1 MERSTYSD
9 SMKRKGIRFERELI
23 HALWNEGF
31 AAIRC
36 AGSGSMSY
44 PSPDIVASNGK
55 ITIAIEAK
63 MRDKLPLYIQ
73 GEKVR
78 ELVKFS
84 NIFGAEP
91 LIALKI
97 KGEKWRFFTIDQLLE
112 TERGYKI
119 GKENFYL
126 GKELG
131 EIIGKFHQERLQ
143 KY

>member
-1 MERSTYSD
+1 
-9 SMKRKGIRFERELI
+9 MKRKGVRFERELI
-23 HALWNEGF
+23 HALWREGF
-31 AAIRC
+31 AAVRC

-44 PSPDIVASNGK
+44 PSPDIVASNGR

-63 MRDKLPLYIQ
+63 VRDKLPLYIQ
-73 GEKVR
+73 GEKVK

-84 NIFGAEP
+84 NIFGAKP
-91 LIALKI
+91 IIALKI
-97 KGEKWRFFTIDQLLE
+97 KGEKWRFFTIDQLVE
-112 TERGYKI
+112 TEKGYKI

>member
-1 MERSTYSD
+1 
-9 SMKRKGIRFERELI
+9 MKRKGIRFERELI

-31 AAIRC
+31 AAVRC
-36 AGSGSMSY
+36 AGSGSMRH

-63 MRDKLPLYIQ
+63 VRDKLPLYIH
-73 GEKVR
+73 GEEVE
-78 ELVKFS
+78 ELVTFS

-91 LIALKI
+91 LIALKV
-97 KGEKWRFFTIDQLLE
+97 KGEKWRFFTIDQLAE
-112 TERGYKI
+112 TEKGYKI

-126 GKELG
+126 GKEFG